1 LQLHATSTGP
11 SNEPVLR
18 IENLHVSFSVEHG
31 LINPVRGVD
40 LVIRRGETTGLVGES
55 GCGKSV
61 TAQSI
66 LRLIAEPV
74 GRIYE
79 GRVLFEGSDLA
90 QATEEEMRRI
100 RGNRISMIF
109 QEPMTSLNPV
119 IQIGEQIAET
129 LRLHRSMNRRE
140 ALEHAVEL
148 LNRVR
153 VSDARKRLKQYPHE
167 LSGGMRQRVMIAIA
181 LSCHPALVIADE
193 PTTALDVTIQA
204 QILDMLEELQRD
216 FGASIL
222 LITHDFGVVAEMAD
236 RVAVMYAGE
245 IVEEASVAEL
255 FEHPL
260 HPYTA
265 GLMAS
270 IPSLHEAVPV
280 DRKLPAIPGVVP
292 SLLDIPIGC
301 SFQDRCAFRHD
312 RCTKAAPALA
322 EIRPGHRVRC
332 WLHVE

>member
-1 LQLHATSTGP
+1 
-11 SNEPVLR
+11 
-18 IENLHVSFSVEHG
+18 
-31 LINPVRGVD
+31 
-40 LVIRRGETTGLVGES
+40 
-55 GCGKSV
+55 
-61 TAQSI
+61 
-66 LRLIAEPV
+66 
-74 GRIYE
+74 
-79 GRVLFEGSDLA
+79 
-90 QATEEEMRRI
+90 
-100 RGNRISMIF
+100 
-109 QEPMTSLNPV
+109 
-119 IQIGEQIAET
+119 
-129 LRLHRSMNRRE
+129 MNRRE

-260 HPYTA
+260 HPYTV

-292 SLLDIPIGC
+292 SLLESRLAAVFRTVAPFGMTAARRRPRRWRRSDPDIG
-301 SFQDRCAFRHD
+301 
-312 RCTKAAPALA
+312 
-322 EIRPGHRVRC
+322 
-332 WLHVE
+332 